1 MAKTALK
8 KPSAKVGKVKG
19 KPGAKGTKA
28 KVKKAKV
35 AEWAVGDEALFVG
48 YGDEKSARL
57 EMRTVAHIIRRHDD
71 REPPATVQ

>member
-35 AEWAVGDEALFVG
+35 AKWAVRHVPLFVG
-48 YGDEKSARL
+48 YGDDVPEN
-57 EMRTVAHIIRRHDD
+57 
-71 REPPATVQ
+71 